1 VFEKDPFIAGLTNP
15 KKIFSNMQS
24 DPKRR
29 FCKRQFING
38 KPVISVGIDFAQV
51 T

>member
-1 VFEKDPFIAGLTNP
+1 
-15 KKIFSNMQS
+15 MQS

-51 T
+51 IEENGTTDG